1 MRFGGQT
8 SDLEKEKHAFLIAR
22 INQIF
27 IRSLILYI
35 YIIYKIVSDV
45 RNSNTFLTWKF
56 TDLLWIPSVRNPV
69 LICFCQA
76 AKSAGVPVIMDAG
89 GMDAPVPGELLS
101 LVDIFSPNET
111 ELARLTGMPTETFEQ
126 ISQAAGECHKMVRCL
141 SWISF
146 ICFSIFL
153 PCSTIAYSLI
163 DFYRSTLL
171 WINHDSAFGYYYFT

>member
-1 MRFGGQT
+1 MQA
-8 SDLEKEKHAFLIAR
+8 SI
-22 INQIF
+22 INI
-27 IRSLILYI
+27 
-35 YIIYKIVSDV
+35 
-45 RNSNTFLTWKF
+45 SNL
-56 TDLLWIPSVRNPV
+56 
-69 LICFCQA
+69 CQA

-146 ICFSIFL
+146 ISFLIF
-153 PCSTIAYSLI
+153 PP
-163 DFYRSTLL
+163 
-171 WINHDSAFGYYYFT
+171 